1 MNSKLK
7 KNNFT
12 YRKLKL
18 SDYNK
23 FNKLFY
29 SSFKKKISYDFF
41 KWRYF
46 SNKSSFCYGAFYS
59 SELIANVGM
68 VCIRLNKHL
77 NEKTYSRH
85 SSMVLKEYRGL
96 GIFSDLLKNLKKK
109 FLGEINLVVMWP
121 NKNNFANFN
130 LGKSKIIKK
139 KYYLYK
145 TSSHNILSK
154 KTESFPI
161 SELVKLKNFIK
172 SNNNLFVKNFPYFYR
187 RYLIYNKHEYLI
199 NRYKSRTFTSFF
211 ILKKNKDS
219 TGSNYVILDHFG
231 SSEISSKHLSYLI
244 KEKNKL
250 IFLSKKKIYKS
261 NHKLINYINLKIG
274 FLKKI
279 NIKEKSKFLI
289 NKEIFLGDTDSF
301 ITI

>member
-1 MNSKLK
+1 MNLI
-7 KNNFT
+7 FVVT
-12 YRKLKL
+12 RL
-18 SDYNK
+18 
-23 FNKLFY
+23 
-29 SSFKKKISYDFF
+29 
-41 KWRYF
+41 WRY
-46 SNKSSFCYGAFYS
+46 
-59 SELIANVGM
+59 
-68 VCIRLNKHL
+68 LNI
-77 NEKTYSRH
+77 YF
-85 SSMVLKEYRGL
+85 LKPFDAVNDT
-96 GIFSDLLKNLKKK
+96 I
-109 FLGEINLVVMWP
+109 
-121 NKNNFANFN
+121 
-130 LGKSKIIKK
+130 
-139 KYYLYK
+139 
-145 TSSHNILSK
+145 TS
-154 KTESFPI
+154 
-161 SELVKLKNFIK
+161 
-172 SNNNLFVKNFPYFYR
+172 
-187 RYLIYNKHEYLI
+187 YLIYNKHEYLI